1 MANCEAARFIA
12 SLLDTTT
19 DRLAILCTKPIKSN
33 AKDLNVV
40 SQLSRK
46 SIRTIK
52 STVDAIINSTD
63 KPEPAALGMAV
74 DQALKLLTDPVCEQP
89 DDEPGGE
96 ACGHVF
102 ILTAN
107 AAAVPS
113 LLLHHAKIQVHV
125 IQAGPLPWRGC
136 SATTC
141 SGFKLAPLYSSSLQ
155 YMSLQKDKD
164 RDSLFNQ
171 LRSLIVLARRG
182 RPCGRVID
190 LVLEIEAGQECRIE
204 AIMGRLEIGSL
215 RPGEVITA
223 LVKVKVGTIIAK
235 GYTLSRSTSLTNS
248 NSPTKSNDVL
258 DELDVMLGASPIPI
272 LIAKLTYKHTL
283 LSACTRCSTIAAI
296 KLNRPLLHTDDDM
309 VVTNTTNPAAADMK
323 AALQKR
329 LVGYLAIHHSPRRA
343 LSVLQAHFGKDGQ
356 GSCCPQY
363 IKLVTEELRYQ
374 ARIIERFDLP
384 SPIIGNLPVLRVA
397 LPREQFRQGL
407 FTTSNSE
414 PQDRLTGVSD
424 KDGSTT
430 PAPQTQSSNYN
441 QTLIQGQPPAGVSRS
456 LSKRSGISVSSVR
469 QAGIPFLPRR
479 DRAPTS
485 ESQGASAVSQ
495 SVATTLPVDEAR
507 WTWGGMR
514 KVYRGNRGL
523 TELKLS
529 NSKRSETDAPK
540 GNWIGDIGTHN
551 KRSAVTDTVVNLQA
565 AVGTGREN
573 VAPWL

>member
-33 AKDLNVV
+33 GKDLNVV
-40 SQLSRK
+40 SQLSRT

-63 KPEPAALGMAV
+63 KPEPAALGMAI
-74 DQALKLLTDPVCEQP
+74 DRALNLLTDPVCEQP

-107 AAAVPS
+107 AACVPS
-113 LLLHHAKIQVHV
+113 VLLHHAKIQVHV
-125 IQAGPLPWRGC
+125 IQAGPLPWRGS

-171 LRSLIVLARRG
+171 LRSLILLARRG

-190 LVLEIEAGQECRIE
+190 LALEIEAGQECRIE
-204 AIMGRLEIGSL
+204 AVMGRLEIDSL

-223 LVKVKVGTIIAK
+223 LVKVKVGTIVAK

-248 NSPTKSNDVL
+248 NSPTKSNDVF
-258 DELDVMLGASPIPI
+258 DELDVMLGASPTPI

-296 KLNRPLLHTDDDM
+296 KLNRPLLHTDEDM
-309 VVTNTTNPAAADMK
+309 VVSNTANHAAV
-323 AALQKR
+323 QKR

-356 GSCCPQY
+356 GSSCPQY

-384 SPIIGNLPVLRVA
+384 SPINGNLPVLRVA
-397 LPREQFRQGL
+397 LPQEHFRQGL

-430 PAPQTQSSNYN
+430 PAPQTQSSNYS
-441 QTLIQGQPPAGVSRS
+441 QTLIQGQHTAGVSRS
-456 LSKRSGISVSSVR
+456 VSKRSGISMPSAR
-469 QAGIPFLPRR
+469 QAGIPLLPRR

-485 ESQGASAVSQ
+485 EGQRASSVLQ
-495 SVATTLPVDEAR
+495 SVATKLPVDEAR
-507 WTWGGMR
+507 WIWGGMR
-514 KVYRGNRGL
+514 KASRGNRGL
-523 TELKLS
+523 TELRLS

-540 GNWIGDIGTHN
+540 GNWIGDMGTHN
-551 KRSAVTDTVVNLQA
+551 KRSAGTDTAVSLQA